1 MGKQIAS
8 DISPGNADI
17 EAIKSQTQTSEL
29 DMYFRVSRHV
39 VDIRIA
45 YLWRKQ

>member
-17 EAIKSQTQTSEL
+17 EAIKSQTSEL
-29 DMYFRVSRHV
+29 EMYFRVSRHV